1 MKFLFIHQNFPGQF
15 RHLAPALAR
24 AGHEVKALV
33 LTKNSATVW
42 QGVTVIPYELSR
54 VNAPDAHPWTVD
66 FESKVIRGEAC
77 FRSALALRKN
87 GYVPDVVVA
96 HPGWGES
103 LFVKEVW
110 PKARLKLYCEFFYHA
125 QGADVGFDPEF
136 SSQDPANACR
146 VTLKNANT
154 LLQFQ
159 NADAG
164 LSPTLWQASTFPE
177 HIQKKITV
185 IHDGIDSGA
194 LRPNPQ
200 AEFELDARQTVTREN
215 EVVTFVSRALE
226 PLRGFHIFMRA
237 LPALLKARPAA
248 LVLVVGQ
255 DKDGYGTKA
264 GANGTWKKI
273 FCDEVMPQLTS
284 SERARIH
291 FLGHIEY
298 DRYVAVLQVS
308 RVHVYLTSPF
318 VLSWSLLEAMS
329 TGCSIVA
336 SNTKPLQEVIEHN
349 KTGKLVSFFDAIAL
363 AESVIELLE
372 DSETRDQFRDAARAH
387 VVRHYDLKSVCLPQ
401 QIAWA
406 LQ

>member
-24 AGHEVKALV
+24 AGHDVKALV
-33 LTKNSATVW
+33 LTKSSATIW
-42 QGVTVIPYELSR
+42 QGVKLLPYQLAR
-54 VNAPDAHPWTVD
+54 GNAPDAHPWTVD

-77 FRSALALRKN
+77 FRSALALKAK
-87 GYVPDVVVA
+87 GYLPDVVIA

-103 LFVKEVW
+103 LFLKEVW
-110 PKARLKLYCEFFYHA
+110 PEARLKLYCEFFYHA
-125 QGADVGFDPEF
+125 HGADVGFDPEF
-136 SSQDPANACR
+136 SSQDPADACR
-146 VTLKNANT
+146 VILKNANT

-177 HIQKKITV
+177 HMQKKITV
-185 IHDGIDSGA
+185 IHDGIDSAA
-194 LRPNPQ
+194 LQPNPQ
-200 AEFELDARQTVTREN
+200 AEFELDAGQTVTREN

-237 LPALLKARPAA
+237 LPTLLKARPKA
-248 LVLVVGQ
+248 LVLIVGQ
-255 DKDGYGTKA
+255 DKAGYGVKSGVNA
-264 GANGTWKKI
+264 SWKKT

-284 SERARIH
+284 TERSRIH

-298 DRYVAVLQVS
+298 GRYITLLQVS

-329 TGCSIVA
+329 VGCAIVA
-336 SNTKPLQEVIEHN
+336 SDTKPLKEVIEHN
-349 KTGKLVSFFDAIAL
+349 KTGRLIKFFDSIAL
-363 AESVIELLE
+363 AESVIEFLE
-372 DSETRDQFRDAARAH
+372 DAGMRDLIGAAARAH
-387 VVRHYDLKSVCLPQ
+387 VIQRYDLKSVCLPQ

-406 LQ
+406 QK